1 MKLQNT
7 GQLTLTSVAATSNLT
22 YMDNNCS
29 SVTTLG
35 PGQSVDCVLTATA
48 TQDDYD
54 AGTLVLS
61 VGATAQHSGYS
72 ALTWGGTLSYSSW
85 IALNNSASMD
95 LVVYAD
101 PAAVAAEGVHSR
113 QGWSIGNKKSPGLQ
127 LNPAVLWYWLVYGH
141 LQTRS
146 PAGRSIIH
154 ALLVASLDIC
164 CLG

>member
-22 YMDNNCS
+22 YVDNNCS
-29 SVTTLG
+29 SITTLG
-35 PGQSVDCVLTATA
+35 PGDFVDCVLTATA

-54 AGTLVLS
+54 AGTLLLS
-61 VGATAQHSGYS
+61 VNATAQHSGDS
-72 ALTWGGTLSYSSW
+72 GKALGGTRAYSSW

-113 QGWSIGNKKSPGLQ
+113 QGWSIGNKKPPGLQ
-127 LNPAVLWYWLVYGH
+127 LNPAVL
-141 LQTRS
+141 
-146 PAGRSIIH
+146 
-154 ALLVASLDIC
+154 
-164 CLG
+164 

>member
-1 MKLQNT
+1 MKLQNA

-22 YMDNNCS
+22 YVDNNCS

-48 TQDDYD
+48 TQDGYD

-72 ALTWGGTLSYSSW
+72 ALTWGGTLSYSSS

-95 LVVYAD
+95 LVVHAD
-101 PAAVAAEGVHSR
+101 PATVTTAGAPVVKSQGCSIQSRTAAAAAVHPMFTAGVTSTCRHVALR
-113 QGWSIGNKKSPGLQ
+113 TKDERK
-127 LNPAVLWYWLVYGH
+127 Y
-141 LQTRS
+141 R
-146 PAGRSIIH
+146 RFH
-154 ALLVASLDIC
+154 APY
-164 CLG
+164 